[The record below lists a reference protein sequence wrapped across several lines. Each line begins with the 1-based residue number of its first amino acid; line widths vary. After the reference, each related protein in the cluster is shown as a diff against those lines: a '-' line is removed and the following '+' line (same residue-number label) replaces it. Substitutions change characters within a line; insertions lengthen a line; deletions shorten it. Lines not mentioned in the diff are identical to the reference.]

1 MTHHAV
7 SLIDATMRTVRTT
20 VTLDPDAEALLRRH
34 MRERGLSFKAALND
48 AIRAGLGRPDEGA
61 APFRTPTRAMG
72 RPTVNLD
79 RALALAGELEDE
91 ELLRGAR
98 AGS

>member
-1 MTHHAV
+1 M
-7 SLIDATMRTVRTT
+7 LPMRTT

-34 MRERGLSFKAALND
+34 MRQRGLSFKAALND
-48 AIRAGLGRPDEGA
+48 AIRAGLGRPEGDVA
-61 APFRTPTRAMG
+61 AFRTPTRPMG

-91 ELLRGAR
+91 ELLRKAR